1 LGCTESPLLVESED
15 TAITEPS
22 DVETAWSKQYDK
34 LARIFAKALGNGTQ
48 EIAEIGCGSGRLTI
62 PLAKQASDMRFVLV
76 DTFANPRTGSYSNKR
91 YRALI
96 SNLKKA
102 NVFGRVR
109 IVAADYMEW
118 IKKQDYETYDA
129 IISSEFVPE
138 ITSGETRAFIREC
151 YRVLKPTGK
160 AIHSFLSPV
169 PRNHAQKLLI
179 EADSNPAWTRTPPKE
194 WFSPKPALVITEL
207 RRAGFRRIRHV
218 KLESHLVVKAAAAE
232 SLLRS
237 WEVKPKFYESH
248 RVQLEMSGLEVPDWI
263 IVSGIKP

>member
-1 LGCTESPLLVESED
+1 MRTEVVTDPSEME
-15 TAITEPS
+15 AG
-22 DVETAWSKQYDK
+22 WSKQYGR
-34 LARIFAKALGNGTQ
+34 LARIFANTLGKGTQ
-48 EIAEIGCGSGRLTI
+48 VIAEIGCGSGRLTI
-62 PLAKQASDMRFVLV
+62 HLAKQASNLRFVIV
-76 DTFANPRTGSYSNKR
+76 DTFANPRTGSYSSKR
-91 YRALI
+91 CQALV

-102 NVFGRVR
+102 KVFRRVR

-129 IISSEFVPE
+129 IISSEFLPE

-160 AIHSFLSPV
+160 AIHSFLSPI
-169 PRNHAQKLLI
+169 PRNYAQKLLI

-194 WFSPKPALVITEL
+194 WFSPKPELVTKEL
-207 RRAGFRRIRHV
+207 RKAGFQRIRHL

-237 WEVKPKFYESH
+237 WEVRTKFYKTH
-248 RVQLEMSGLEVPDWI
+248 RVQLDMSGLEIPDWI
-263 IVSGIKP
+263 ILSGVKP